1 MPTLRELTGASNAPN
16 AISESALILIDCQ
29 NTYTEGVMKLEG
41 VEEAL
46 NNAKILL
53 DRARA
58 ASRPI
63 FHIMHDAGKGSPY
76 DVNEPIGKIA
86 DIVAP
91 KDGEPVVTK
100 AYPSSFENTNLQ
112 ELIDATGT
120 KKLILA
126 GFMTHCCVNSTARAG
141 FNKGYQVTVVGNATA
156 TRDLPNPSKPGEVI
170 PAQQTQDASLAAL
183 CDLFSVIAPSVNDIP
198 E

>member
-1 MPTLRELTGASNAPN
+1 MATLREITGASNAPN
-16 AISESALILIDCQ
+16 SISESALVLIDCQ
-29 NTYTEGVMKLEG
+29 NTYTEGVMKLVG
-41 VEEAL
+41 VEQAL
-46 NNAKILL
+46 ENTKKLL

-76 DVNEPIGKIA
+76 DITENIGKIA

-91 KDGEPVVTK
+91 KEGEPVVVK

-120 KKLILA
+120 KKLILT

-141 FNKGYQVTVVGNATA
+141 FNKGYQITVVGNATA
-156 TRDLPNPSKPGEVI
+156 TRDLPNPSKSGEVI
-170 PAQQTQDASLAAL
+170 PAQQTQDASLASL
-183 CDLFSVIAPSVNDIP
+183 SDLFSVVVPSVDDIP